1 MKLLISVSCLIFAWL
16 FYRIIDPKIS
26 PLILE
31 INMNGESK
39 RLSQSWSILIE
50 IWPIVALTGVIF
62 AIIFLIIGV
71 YLGKVTDKEMVKQEN
86 IYLRNKLK
94 KAGKLQE
101 TAEIRAKERL
111 DDEVKKLNS
120 NRNKL
125 MEFKKTLVTKSAQ
138 IEESKEI
145 ALIAKEEA
153 DRLVE
158 EANET
163 NEKATKKSHNAT
175 NALRRYKTKIA
186 KLENKI
192 KELEA
197 VKPNKAKQDEY
208 LIPDDILD
216 LF

>member
-1 MKLLISVSCLIFAWL
+1 MKLLISAVSIITTWF
-16 FYRIIDPKIS
+16 FYRFVDSNIE

-31 INMNGESK
+31 TSISGKPEILSK
-39 RLSQSWSILIE
+39 SWFILIDL
-50 IWPIVALTGVIF
+50 WPAVLAGILFSIPF
-62 AIIFLIIGV
+62 YFIGI
-71 YLGKVTDKEMVKQEN
+71 YCGEAADEETKKQEN
-86 IYLRNKLK
+86 TRLK
-94 KAGKLQE
+94 SQLEEARELQK
-101 TAEIRAKERL
+101 TAERRAKEKL
-111 DDEVKKLNS
+111 SDEIQKLNK
-120 NRNKL
+120 NRSKL
-125 MEFKKTLVTKSAQ
+125 MEFKQTLVTKSAQ

>member
-16 FYRIIDPKIS
+16 FYSIIDPKIS

-31 INMNGESK
+31 ININGESK

-62 AIIFLIIGV
+62 AIIFFIIGL
-71 YLGKVTDKEMVKQEN
+71 YIGKAADKETKKLEN
-86 IYLRNKLK
+86 TW
-94 KAGKLQE
+94 LQSQLE
-101 TAEIRAKERL
+101 EARELQKTAESRAKEKL
-111 DDEVKKLNS
+111 SYEIQKLNN
-120 NRNKL
+120 NRSKL
-125 MEFKKTLVTKSAQ
+125 MAFKQDLDAKSAQ

-163 NEKATKKSHNAT
+163 NKKATKKSHNAT
-175 NALRRYKTKIA
+175 NALRRYKTKIE